1 MSSSSRRL
9 GLLQTI
15 SMVIGN
21 LVGSGVFLLPASL
34 AAVGTLSLV
43 GWVLTGC
50 GALLLAIVFAALS
63 QTTQNNGGPH
73 NYVGQ
78 AFGKEGAYWVAW
90 GYWVLSWI
98 SNTALVVAA
107 VSYLSPLLGGLSQP
121 MILLSQVLILCLVTF
136 INIRGIQFAGRFE
149 LFMTT
154 LKLIPLV
161 AIPAIGLFWVD
172 LGQLLPIVPNGV
184 EAIDGVKTAMFLTL
198 WAFVGLETATVTTG
212 EVKNP
217 KRNIPLATVIG
228 TLIALVVYVLG
239 SVVMLGVL
247 GPEGLSSSKAP
258 YADLAGHLFGGN
270 WMTLI
275 AIAAFLCCLGSFNG
289 WTMVVGR
296 ISQGA
301 ANEGLFPSIFSKLD
315 RRGTPVIGLIVSA
328 LCTLPL
334 LFLSL
339 QENLLSQF
347 NAIIDISITL
357 ILIIYMICILA
368 YFKLRIGFSNRK
380 ALLVGVGALLF
391 VLFALYAAGFKM
403 VMLSMS
409 LLVLGLPMRFY
420 LRKQFQ
426 QDELKAHTP
435 RLVSQV

>member
-1 MSSSSRRL
+1 MSSSSPRL

-15 SMVIGN
+15 SLVIGN

-34 AAVGTLSLV
+34 AVVGTLSLV
-43 GWVLTGC
+43 GWILTGC
-50 GALLLAIVFAALS
+50 GALLLAAVFASLS
-63 QTTQNNGGPH
+63 QTTQKNGGPH

-98 SNTALVVAA
+98 SNTALIVAA

-121 MILLSQVLILCLVTF
+121 MILLAQVCILGLVTL
-136 INIRGIQFAGRFE
+136 INIMGIQFAGRFE

-161 AIPAIGLFWVD
+161 AIPLIGLFFMD
-172 LGQLLPIVPNGV
+172 FQQLLPIVPAGV
-184 EAIDGVKTAMFLTL
+184 DTLDGVKTAMFLTL

-217 KRNIPLATVIG
+217 KRTIPLATLIG
-228 TLIALVVYVLG
+228 TFVALVVYVLG
-239 SVVMLGVL
+239 SVVMLGIL
-247 GPEGLSSSKAP
+247 GESLTTSKAP
-258 YADLAGHLFGGN
+258 YADLAGHLFGGDWGN
-270 WMTLI
+270 LI
-275 AIAAFLCCLGSFNG
+275 ALAACICCLGSFNG
-289 WTMVVGR
+289 WTMVVSR

-301 ANEGLFPSIFSKLD
+301 AGEGLFPSFFA
-315 RRGTPVIGLIVSA
+315 RTNQQGTPILGLIISA
-328 LCTLPL
+328 SCTLPL

-357 ILIIYMICILA
+357 ILLIYLVCIMA
-368 YFKLRIGFSNRK
+368 YFKLKIGYSSRVAGFIGF
-380 ALLVGVGALLF
+380 GALLF
-391 VLFALYAAGFKM
+391 VSFSLWAAGFKM
-403 VMLSMS
+403 VMLSLS
-409 LLVLGLPMRFY
+409 LLLLGLPMRLY
-420 LRKQFQ
+420 MRKQQ
-426 QDELKAHTP
+426 VNTTLKAHIP
-435 RLVSQV
+435 HPVS

>member
-1 MSSSSRRL
+1 MSSTSRRL

-15 SMVIGN
+15 SLVTGN

-34 AAVGTLSLV
+34 ALVGTLSLV

-50 GALLLAIVFAALS
+50 GALLLATVFASLS

-73 NYVGQ
+73 NYVGH

-121 MILLSQVLILCLVTF
+121 MVLLTQILIWGFITF
-136 INIRGIQFAGRFE
+136 VNIMGVQFAGRFE
-149 LFMTT
+149 LLMTT

-161 AIPAIGLFWVD
+161 AIPAIGLFSVD
-172 LGQLLPIVPNGV
+172 FQQLLPIVPQGV
-184 EAIDGVKTAMFLTL
+184 DGLEGIKTAMFLTL
-198 WAFVGLETATVTTG
+198 WAFVGLETATVTSG

-217 KRNIPLATVIG
+217 KRTIPLATMIG
-228 TLIALVVYVLG
+228 TLIALFVYVLG

-247 GPEGLSSSKAP
+247 GAQALSNSKAP
-258 YADLAGHLFGGN
+258 YADLAGHLLGGD
-270 WMTLI
+270 WGPLI
-275 AIAAFLCCLGSFNG
+275 AIAAVICCLGSFNG
-289 WTMVVGR
+289 WTMVVSR

-301 ANEGLFPSIFSKLD
+301 ATEGLFPSLFAKVD
-315 RRGTPVIGLIVSA
+315 RRGTPINGLIISA

-357 ILIIYMICILA
+357 ILMIYLFCILA
-368 YFKLRIGFSNRK
+368 YFKLKVGISNRLS
-380 ALLVGVGALLF
+380 AWIGIGALLF
-391 VLFALYAAGFKM
+391 VLFALWAAGFKM
-403 VMLSMS
+403 VVLSLS

-420 LRKQFQ
+420 MRKQFA
-426 QDELKAHTP
+426 QDIKAHTP
-435 RLVSQV
+435 HLVSQA